1 MAIFFFIV
9 GLVLIGWQGYR
20 SYAAWRKRTLAGAYQ
35 AWKSAQQYSIIKILV
50 PKNNEKTPQ
59 AAEHM
64 FAALHGVFRETVDF
78 QEEISFEYAAYEKF
92 IHFYVHVPTH
102 LRDFVEGQIY
112 AQYPNIEISEAEDYT
127 KLRPAEQTA
136 LLAELVLTK
145 EDVYPIKTFMNFTV
159 DPLSGI
165 TAVLGNVSAGEQLW
179 VQLIVKP
186 VPENWQE
193 KGIKYVSAKRT
204 GTLHSEGW
212 LRSIIRSM
220 TSVFVL
226 FLRTV
231 LQPATNAPTEAAPAE
246 ATTGARETVKLSAP
260 EEAALKGVEEKITK
274 LGFQT
279 KIRFVSIARDAY
291 SARSRIESLTGAFKQ
306 FNTTNLNGF
315 RVEGITED
323 PAAFDR
329 YISRYFD
336 DNGLVLNTEELAS
349 LYHLPAATVETPN
362 IAWAGSK
369 KGEPPANLPLEGV
382 EGQEDITFF
391 GTTDFRN
398 FKEKFGIKK
407 LDRRLH
413 MYTIGKTGTGKST
426 LLMNMIIDDI
436 QKGRGVGVVDPHG
449 QLVTDILERIPA
461 HRINDVIYL
470 NPADRDFPLGFN
482 ILESVDPDLRSVV
495 SSGVVGVFKKL
506 FAESWGPRLEYILR
520 NAILALLYYPDTTL
534 LGVNRLLVDDD
545 YRRRVVRK
553 VTDPVVRDFFLEEY
567 DKYDPKFRREAIASI
582 QNKVG
587 QFLSSTTIRNIIGQ
601 PKSSFDMRK
610 AMDEGKILLMDLS
623 IGKIGEDNTQMLGS
637 MLITKVQLSAMSRA
651 DVAEDQRRD
660 FYLYVDEFQNFAT
673 EAFAVM
679 LSEARKYHLNL
690 TLTNQYISQMPEEVA
705 HAIFGNVGT
714 IISFRVGAGDASG
727 LVKEFE
733 PVFEAIDMVN
743 LDNRHIYVKMAIDG
757 VTRPAFSA
765 ATLPP
770 LPSIGTDHIDKIVKV
785 SRERYSKPRSM
796 VEQKIQEWADDVQ
809 VQQAQEWRKRI
820 TAAEQVQHQQ
830 PAARG
835 AGQVQAPKSVAS
847 QVATPTMSTSTAKG
861 GALHQSVV
869 QGGGEA
875 GHKSPGNH
883 KRNKPV
889 DQTSHTQSKQGEQAK
904 HQPQSQKS
912 ARLESGQQK
921 ETGRDPA
928 PVSGTGYAQ
937 APTTGAEQGSH
948 QAKSGHHS
956 QPPKQSGQRPEPMTG
971 SGPAN
976 GTGRG
981 RPEKHQPH
989 ERHKPIVPA
998 PHVKPVNLP
1007 KVGEAPLIDHADIA
1021 VLTKQLS
1028 KHPDDFES
1036 MDEL

>member
-1 MAIFFFIV
+1 MITWIFI
-9 GLVLIGWQGYR
+9 GVLALASWQGYR
-20 SYAAWRKRTLAGAYQ
+20 SYRSWKQKASAGAYQ
-35 AWKSAQQYSIIKILV
+35 AWKETQQYTLLKILV

-64 FAALHGVFRETVDF
+64 FAALHGIFRETVDF
-78 QEEISFEYAAYEKF
+78 QEEVSFEYVAYEKF
-92 IHFYVHVPTH
+92 IHFYVHVPKH
-102 LRDFVEGQIY
+102 LKEFVEGQIY
-112 AQYPNIEISEAEDYT
+112 AQYPTVEISEVEDYT
-127 KLRPAEQTA
+127 KLRPADQTA

-145 EDVYPIKTFMNFTV
+145 DDVYPIKTFINFTV

-165 TAVLGNVSAGEQLW
+165 TAVLGNVAPGEQFW

-193 KGIKYVSAKRT
+193 KGVKYVSAKRA
-204 GTLHSEGW
+204 GGAVKPEGW
-212 LRSIIRSM
+212 LRTIIRTV

-226 FLRTV
+226 FLRTA
-231 LQPATNAPTEAAPAE
+231 LQPATNAPE
-246 ATTGARETVKLSAP
+246 ATVDGTSAKSDVVKLSAP
-260 EEAALKGVEEKITK
+260 EEAALKGIEEKITK
-274 LGFQT
+274 LAFQT
-279 KIRFVSIARDAY
+279 KIRFVAIARDSY

-315 RVEGITED
+315 RIEGITEE
-323 PAAFDR
+323 PAAIEQ
-329 YISRYFD
+329 YYSRHFHD
-336 DNGLVLNTEELAS
+336 TGSVLNTEELAS
-349 LYHLPAATVETPN
+349 LYHLPADTVETPN

-382 EGQEDITFF
+382 GEQEDITFF
-391 GTTDFRN
+391 GTTDFRS

-407 LDRRLH
+407 MDRRLH

-482 ILESVDPDLRSVV
+482 ILENVDPDLRSVV

-770 LPSIGTDHIDKIVKV
+770 LPSIGTDHIEKIVKV

-809 VQQAQEWRKRI
+809 VQQAQEWRKRV
-820 TAAEQVQHQQ
+820 TAAEQTQNPPVKTEGGAPNQSTVQ
-830 PAARG
+830 G
-835 AGQVQAPKSVAS
+835 GGQTSP
-847 QVATPTMSTSTAKG
+847 VATAQPVARPVTQPKGENPKPVALQG
-861 GALHQSVV
+861 GALHQSAV
-869 QGGGEA
+869 QGGGDVA
-875 GHKSPGNH
+875 PAKQQSDRSRQPNRQPRSGN
-883 KRNKPV
+883 
-889 DQTSHTQSKQGEQAK
+889 GQA
-904 HQPQSQKS
+904 H
-912 ARLESGQQK
+912 
-921 ETGRDPA
+921 
-928 PVSGTGYAQ
+928 V
-937 APTTGAEQGSH
+937 
-948 QAKSGHHS
+948 
-956 QPPKQSGQRPEPMTG
+956 
-971 SGPAN
+971 PAN
-976 GTGRG
+976 GTGQGSPKQSKPAHQSQHAPAQRKAGQAPAPASGTGQG
-981 RPEKHQPH
+981 RPMKNQPTEH
-989 ERHKPIVPA
+989 HKSNSPA
-998 PHVKPVNLP
+998 PQPSPDNSP
-1007 KVGEAPLIDHADIA
+1007 KVGEAPLISHDDIA
-1021 VLTKQLS
+1021 ALSKQLP